1 MWLAGQNRPN
11 VTGSGINSKRREKG
25 QRTSSAADAGGRW
38 KKRRVAAGKTTAAR
52 RTAEAVEKE
61 RWTGGLLVGPVAGG
75 FTGETRAGATWHVRK
90 NAEEANELSLD
101 SQHRPEPNGEL
112 GFRFCG
118 RIQNLITRS
127 SVKTS

>member
-11 VTGSGINSKRREKG
+11 VTCRGSGGRKAG
-25 QRTSSAADAGGRW
+25 VPAAGGRW

-75 FTGETRAGATWHVRK
+75 FTGETQAGATRTLEPEI
-90 NAEEANELSLD
+90 AENESWLSA
-101 SQHRPEPNGEL
+101 G
-112 GFRFCG
+112 
-118 RIQNLITRS
+118 
-127 SVKTS
+127 